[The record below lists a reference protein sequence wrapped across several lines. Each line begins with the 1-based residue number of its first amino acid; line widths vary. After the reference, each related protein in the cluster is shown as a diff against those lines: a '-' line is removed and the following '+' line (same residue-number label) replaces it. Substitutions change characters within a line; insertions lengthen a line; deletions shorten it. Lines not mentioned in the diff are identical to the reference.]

1 MNMNKDEAQMLI
13 ARYNLAYKSPF
24 SQPAYVIAYAI
35 ADKDMAY
42 LPALGWVKK
51 MYKDNRFADYTGTW
65 QDTLRVIDMYTE
77 VRQ

>member
-1 MNMNKDEAQMLI
+1 MNKDEAQMLI

-35 ADKDMAY
+35 ADKGMGY

-51 MYKDNRFADYTGTW
+51 MYKDNRFVNYTGTW